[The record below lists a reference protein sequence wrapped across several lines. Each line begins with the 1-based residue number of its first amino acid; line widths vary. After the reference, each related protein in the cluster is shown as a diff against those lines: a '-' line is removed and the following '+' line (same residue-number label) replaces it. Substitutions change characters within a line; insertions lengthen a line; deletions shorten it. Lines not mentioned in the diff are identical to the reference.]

1 MRILIIGAGPTGL
14 GAAWRLKELGH
25 QDFLVLER
33 NSYVGGLA
41 ASFLDPQGFTWDFAI
56 HVAHSHYHYVDR
68 LLQTVMPDGFLTH
81 ERRSWI
87 HTQRTFVPYPFQYNF
102 RHLPEQARRECL
114 DGLLAR
120 PAQLPHGP
128 ANFEEWILASV
139 GPGIAKHFMAPY
151 NTKLWTV
158 PPAKMNCRWLGD
170 RVPETDVE
178 RVRANI
184 RDERD
189 DVSWGPNHVFQFPRT
204 GGTGQIWQNMAK
216 SIGSERIRM
225 SSAVVGIDA
234 QARTVQ
240 LSTGEKLH
248 YDHLISTMPL
258 DQLTS
263 MAGCS
268 TLAAAAAQLRHT
280 RVQVVC
286 IGLPM
291 PIPPVLQD
299 KTWIYCPDVTSM
311 FYRITPF
318 STFSPAHTPDPARF
332 CSFMCEVAT
341 PGQDAM
347 HPEQKLANQ
356 VMEDLNQSGLL
367 TFRPADARVF
377 HLHSD
382 YGYPIPTL
390 DRDEALAALLPALQ
404 KKNIWSR
411 GRFGAWKYEVANMDH
426 SVMQGVEVVN
436 RILLGEPE
444 ETLPHPTKVNAGKQ

>member
-1 MRILIIGAGPTGL
+1 MKIVIIGAGPTGL
-14 GAAWRLKELGH
+14 GAAWRLNELGH
-25 QDFLVLER
+25 KDFLVVER
-33 NSYVGGLA
+33 NAYVGGLA
-41 ASFLDPQGFTWDFAI
+41 ASFLDPNGFTWDFAI

-68 LLQTVMPDGFLTH
+68 LMQTVMPDGFLTH

-87 HTQRTFVPYPFQYNF
+87 YTQHVFVPFPFQYNF
-102 RHLPEQARRECL
+102 RHLPEQARRECF

-120 PAQLPHGP
+120 PARLSQNPN
-128 ANFEEWILASV
+128 NFEEWLLASV
-139 GPGIAKHFMAPY
+139 GPGIAKHFMVPY

-178 RVRANI
+178 RVQANI
-184 RDERD
+184 RNERD

-204 GGTGQIWQNMAK
+204 GGTGHIWQNMAK
-216 SIGSERIRM
+216 SIGPERIRT
-225 SSAVVGIDA
+225 SSAVVGMDA
-234 QARTVQ
+234 KTRTIQ
-240 LSTGEKLH
+240 LSTGEKLQ

-258 DQLTS
+258 DQLAA
-263 MAGCS
+263 MVGFNE
-268 TLAAAAAQLRHT
+268 LAAAAAQLQHT

-286 IGLPM
+286 IGLPT

-299 KTWIYCPDVTSM
+299 KTWIYCPDAKSIY
-311 FYRITPF
+311 YRITPF
-318 STFSPAHTPDPARF
+318 SAFSPAHTPDPARF

-341 PGQDAM
+341 PGQGAT
-347 HPEQKLANQ
+347 HPEQKLASQ
-356 VMEDLNQSGLL
+356 VLEDLNQSGLL
-367 TFRPADARVF
+367 SFRPADARVF

-390 DRDEALAALLPALQ
+390 DRDEALAALLPGLQ
-404 KKNIWSR
+404 KQNIWSR

-444 ETLPHPTKVNAGKQ
+444 ITLTNPTKVNSGKQ